1 MAKKAKSVAALPSE
15 RVVAFLRA
23 LLAPAAD
30 APRPTFSPRPI
41 RRSWFD
47 WIVVFVA
54 TAICVA
60 FTAQLRDR
68 RPLWLPK
75 AAAATAPVSQEKKGT
90 VRVKVVTPDRAPLS
104 GALTRVFSIRPTG
117 VFLEDEKRTP
127 NSGQL
132 VFNELPLGETWIL
145 VYGPK
150 KWRASARVM
159 LGTSS
164 RDVELALGEATA
176 LETRVVDMEGKVVP
190 NVEVRVAGQDPLPY
204 LAKTNADGA
213 VVFDRLG
220 DGPFTVSV
228 DVEGFDP
235 ITKTGVLAGGMP
247 LVLRLERL
255 GGFEIHVTTP
265 DGEPAGGAT
274 VYISGPG
281 IWPARSTVADEDG
294 YATIG
299 GLRAGVYD
307 LKAKLGQFVSQTDV
321 SIRLRKGV
329 FEKREILLQE
339 GENVRVRVLDGDEN
353 NGPAI
358 SGARVSLVEEG
369 LSAFPMEAE
378 TDKDGYATVGPSA
391 TEDATV
397 LAHAEGFVPRAVSKL
412 DAVKGLLTIALLK
425 GGTIE
430 GDVVDARGFPVAGA
444 SVEVIGSDRDGMP
457 IHETGDVSTLGDDLF
472 AFALS
477 GPLPLIPRGELG
489 VMPGPVPDIPH
500 AGATMGGSSRRASAP
515 WVAGEDGAFKCN
527 PVTPGRVHVLV
538 RHPSYVEQLTEEMTL
553 ASGGKLGLHIVLLEG
568 GRLEGRVL
576 EENRLPV
583 GGVRIEIAAT
593 SGTFEALTYT
603 APDGTFAVAAAPEE
617 VVLTLARP
625 ESPSEVAARVVVDVP
640 SGGKREAEIIL
651 PTVRPNVNV
660 RVADDRGVPID
671 RAEVR
676 AVSLDAQT
684 LLEKTVFTD
693 VEGNAVLPSATGL
706 PLRFVVEHP
715 GYAPATLTLDAAP
728 RDVGITLA
736 SALQAHGVVTARGGR
751 DKLEGADIV
760 IYTRAGAR
768 HTSTNEFGEFDV
780 PDLGQGRI
788 RIVVSHLGHAPAT
801 SVILFD
807 GDGRRP
813 VELPPIDLKP
823 AGSVEGMVV
832 DWEGKPIPNARV
844 ALDAV
849 PTFLPM
855 GRLPY
860 GIVTTDKE
868 GKFVLPGLPEGK
880 VTLEAYSPDL
890 GRGDLDEV
898 EITAERTTDRVMVV
912 IPEQDYEP
920 PKLTAAGSVAVT
932 LAQKGNEVV
941 ILAVPAGSEAE
952 FGGLEPDDVIVAI
965 MGQNVFSAEQA
976 RDLLSGPL
984 GQDITIDVMRL
995 GLQGPERVRL
1005 RIRRETVRR

>member
-1 MAKKAKSVAALPSE
+1 MADKRKTVTALPSE

-23 LLAPAAD
+23 LLAPAA
-30 APRPTFSPRPI
+30 PRPVFTPARR
-41 RRSWFD
+41 RRSLFD
-47 WIVVFVA
+47 WLVVFVGA
-54 TAICVA
+54 AICLA

-68 RPLWLPK
+68 PPAWLPK
-75 AAAATAPVSQEKKGT
+75 VAAAAVATPQDKKGT
-90 VRVKVVTPDRAPLS
+90 VRVKVVAPDRTPMV
-104 GALTRVFSIRPTG
+104 GALTRVYSIKPDG
-117 VFLEDEKRTP
+117 VFLADEKRTP
-127 NSGQL
+127 RTGQIT
-132 VFNELPLGETWIL
+132 FDGLPPGETWIL

-150 KWRASARVM
+150 RWRASARVM
-159 LGTSS
+159 LTTTA
-164 RDVELALGEATA
+164 RDVELVLGPATA
-176 LETRVVDMEGKVVP
+176 LETRVVDMDGKVVP
-190 NVEVRVAGQDPLPY
+190 NVEVRVAGQDPLPH
-204 LAKTNADGA
+204 LARTNEEGA

-235 ITKTGVLAGGMP
+235 ITKTGVLAGGAP

-307 LKAKLGQFVSQTDV
+307 LKAKLGHFVSQTDV

-339 GENVRVRVLDGDEN
+339 GEDVRVRVLDGDEN
-353 NGPAI
+353 SGPPI

-397 LAHAEGFVPRAVSKL
+397 LAHADGFVPRAVSKL
-412 DAVKGLLTIALLK
+412 DAVKGVLTIALLK

-430 GDVVDARGFPVAGA
+430 GDVVDARGFPIAGA

-500 AGATMGGSSRRASAP
+500 AGATMGAGSRRVSAP
-515 WVAGEDGAFKCN
+515 WVAGEDGNFRCN

-538 RHPSYVEQLTEEMTL
+538 RHPSYVEQLTEEMTMP
-553 ASGGKLGLHIVLLEG
+553 SGGKLGLHIVLLEG

-583 GGVRIEIAAT
+583 AGVRIEIAAT

-603 APDGTFAVAAAPEE
+603 AGDGTFAVAAAPEE
-617 VVLTLARP
+617 VVLTLSRP

-693 VEGNAVLPSATGL
+693 VEGKAVLPSATGL
-706 PLRFVVEHP
+706 PLRLVVEHP
-715 GYAPATLTLDAAP
+715 GHAPATLTVDAAE
-728 RDVGITLA
+728 RDIGITLNA
-736 SALQAHGVVTARGGR
+736 GLQASGLVTARGGR

-760 IYTRAGAR
+760 VYTPAGAR
-768 HTSTNEFGEFDV
+768 HTSTNEYGEFEV

-788 RIVVSHLGHAPAT
+788 RVVVSHLGHAPAT

-813 VELPPIDLKP
+813 VKLPPIDLKP
-823 AGSVEGMVV
+823 AGTVEGIVV
-832 DWEGKPIPNARV
+832 DWEGKPIAGARV

-860 GIVTTDKE
+860 GIVTTDKD
-868 GKFVLPGLPEGK
+868 GKFVLGGLPEGK
-880 VTLEAYSPDL
+880 VSLEAYSPDL

-898 EITAERTTDRVMVV
+898 EITAEHTTDRVMVV

-920 PKLTAAGSVAVT
+920 PTVTGAGSVAIT
-932 LAQKGNEVV
+932 LAQQGNEVV
-941 ILAVPAGSEAE
+941 ILAVPSGSEAE
-952 FGGLEPDDVIVAI
+952 FGGLEPGDAIVAI

-976 RDLLSGPL
+976 RNLLSGPL

-1005 RIRRETVRR
+1005 RVRRETVRR

>member
-1 MAKKAKSVAALPSE
+1 MGSKRETAVALPSE
-15 RVVAFLRA
+15 RVAAFLRA
-23 LLAPAAD
+23 LLAPPPDAMTPAPMP
-30 APRPTFSPRPI
+30 APRRT
-41 RRSWFD
+41 WFD
-47 WIVVFVA
+47 RIVVFVA
-54 TAICVA
+54 MAICVA

-68 RPLWLPK
+68 APRWLPPVAP
-75 AAAATAPVSQEKKGT
+75 AAAPVSVEKKGA
-90 VRVKVVTPDRAPLS
+90 VRVRVVSPDRTPVM
-104 GALTRVFSIRPTG
+104 GALLRVYSVRSGG
-117 VFLEDEKRTP
+117 VFLADENRTP
-127 NSGQL
+127 KSGQ
-132 VFNELPLGETWIL
+132 VVTNGLPLGETWIV

-159 LGTSS
+159 LGPQS
-164 RDVELALGEATA
+164 RDVELVLGDATS
-176 LETRVVDMEGKVVP
+176 LETRVVDMEGKIVP

-204 LAKTNADGA
+204 IAKTDAEGR

-228 DVEGFDP
+228 DVEGFDA
-235 ITKTGVLAGGMP
+235 ITKTGVLAGGAP

-274 VYISGPG
+274 IYISGPG

-307 LKAKLGQFVSQTDV
+307 LKAKLGQYVSQTDL

-339 GENVRVRVLDGDEN
+339 GESVRVRVVDGDEN
-353 NGPAI
+353 SGPPI
-358 SGARVSLVEEG
+358 RDARVSLVEEG

-397 LAHAEGFVPRAVSKL
+397 LAHAEGFVPRAVSRL
-412 DAVKGLLTIALLK
+412 DTVKGVLTIALLK

-430 GDVVDARGFPVAGA
+430 GDVVDARGFPIDGA
-444 SVEVIGSDRDGMP
+444 TVEVIGSDRDGMP

-515 WVAGEDGAFKCN
+515 WVAALDGTFKCS

-538 RHPSYVEQLTEEMTL
+538 RHPSYIEQLTDEMTMG
-553 ASGGKLGLHIVLLEG
+553 SGGHLGLHIVLLEG

-576 EENRLPV
+576 EESRIPV
-583 GGVRIEIAAT
+583 AGVRVEISAT
-593 SGTFEALTYT
+593 EGTFEALTYT
-603 APDGTFAVAAAPEE
+603 ASDGTFAVAAAPTE
-617 VVLTLARP
+617 VVLTLSRP
-625 ESPSEVAARVVVDVP
+625 EAPSEVAARVVVDVP
-640 SGGKREAEIIL
+640 SGGKRETEIVL
-651 PTVRPNVNV
+651 PTTRPNVNV
-660 RVADDRGVPID
+660 RVSDDRGVPID

-684 LLEKTVFTD
+684 LLEKTLFTD
-693 VEGNAVLPSATGL
+693 AEGKAELPGGVGL
-706 PLRFVVEHP
+706 PLRFVVEAP
-715 GYAPATLTLDAAP
+715 GYAPVTLTVDAAE
-728 RDVGITLA
+728 RDIGITLGT
-736 SALQAHGVVTARGGR
+736 ALEARGVVTARGGR

-760 IYTRAGAR
+760 VYTKAGAR
-768 HTSTNEFGEFDV
+768 HTSTNERGEFEV
-780 PDLGQGRI
+780 ADLGQGRI
-788 RIVVSHLGHAPAT
+788 RVVVSHLGHAPVT
-801 SVILFD
+801 KVILFD

-813 VELPPIDLKP
+813 IELPPIDMKP
-823 AGSVEGMVV
+823 AGTVEGIVV
-832 DWEGKPIPNARV
+832 DSEMRPIVGARV
-844 ALDAV
+844 AMDAV
-849 PTFLPM
+849 PTYLPM
-855 GRLPY
+855 GRMPA
-860 GIVTTDKE
+860 GIVTTDKH
-868 GKFVLPGLPEGK
+868 GKFTLTGLPEGK

-898 EITAERTTDRVMVV
+898 EITAEETTDRVIVV
-912 IPEQDYEP
+912 IPEQEYEP
-920 PKLTAAGSVAVT
+920 PKITAAGSLAIT
-932 LAQKGNEVV
+932 LAEQNGEVV

-952 FGGLEPDDVIVAI
+952 FAGIEPGDIILSI
-965 MGQNVFSAEQA
+965 MGQEITSVEQA
-976 RDLLSGPL
+976 RGLLSGPL
-984 GQDITIDVMRL
+984 GQDITMDVSRL
-995 GLQGPERVRL
+995 GLNGPERVRL
-1005 RIRRETVRR
+1005 RVRRETVRR

>member
-1 MAKKAKSVAALPSE
+1 MAKRKPVAALPSE
-15 RVVAFLRA
+15 RVVAFFRA

-30 APRPTFSPRPI
+30 APRPVHVAPKV
-41 RRSWFD
+41 RRTLFD
-47 WIVVFVA
+47 WLVVLVA
-54 TAICVA
+54 SLICLGFA
-60 FTAQLRDR
+60 AQLRDR
-68 RPLWLPK
+68 APTWLPK
-75 AAAATAPVSQEKKGT
+75 VAAAAVSVPKPKQGT
-90 VRVKVVTPDRAPLS
+90 VRVRVVDPERAPVF
-104 GALTRVFSIRPTG
+104 GALTRVYSIKSDG
-117 VFLEDEKRTP
+117 VFLDDEKYTP
-127 NSGQL
+127 KSGQI
-132 VFNELPLGETWIL
+132 VFTDLPLGETWVL

-159 LGTSS
+159 LGPTS
-164 RDVELALGEATA
+164 RDVELVLGDATS
-176 LETRVVDMEGKVVP
+176 LETRVVDMEGKTVP

-204 LAKTNADGA
+204 LATTNADGV

-228 DVEGFDP
+228 DVDGFDP
-235 ITKTGVLAGGMP
+235 ITKTGVLAGGPP
-247 LVLRLERL
+247 LILRLERL

-281 IWPARSTVADEDG
+281 IWPARSTTADEDG

-307 LKAKLGQFVSQTDV
+307 LKAKLGQFVSPTDV
-321 SIRLRKGV
+321 SVRLRKGV
-329 FEKREILLQE
+329 FEKREIVLQQ

-353 NGPAI
+353 NGPPI
-358 SGARVSLVEEG
+358 EGARVSLVEEG

-378 TDKDGYATVGPSA
+378 TNKDGYATVGPSA

-397 LAHAEGFVPRAVSKL
+397 LAHAEGFVPRAVSRL
-412 DAVKGLLTIALLK
+412 DAVKGTLTIALLR

-430 GDVVDARGFPVAGA
+430 GDVVDARGFPIDGA

-472 AFALS
+472 AFALA

-500 AGATMGGSSRRASAP
+500 AGSTMGGSSRRASLP
-515 WVAGEDGAFKCN
+515 WVAALDGTFKCN

-538 RHPSYVEQLTEEMTL
+538 RHPNYMEQMTEEMTL
-553 ASGGKLGLHIVLLEG
+553 GSGGSIGLHIVLLEG

-583 GGVRIEIAAT
+583 AGVRIEIAAT

-603 APDGTFAVAAAPEE
+603 ASDGTFAVAAAPEE

-625 ESPSEVAARVVVDVP
+625 EAPSEVAARVVVDVP
-640 SGGKREAEIIL
+640 SGGKRETEIIL

-660 RVADDRGVPID
+660 RVSDERGGAID

-693 VEGNAVLPSATGL
+693 VEGKAELPGATGL

-715 GYAPATLTLDAAP
+715 GYAPATLTVDAAD
-728 RDVGITLA
+728 RDIGITLQ
-736 SALQAHGVVTARGGR
+736 SALQAHGVITARGGR

-760 IYTRAGAR
+760 LYTRAGAR

-780 PDLGQGRI
+780 PDLGEGRI
-788 RIVVSHLGHAPAT
+788 RVVVSRVGYASST
-801 SVILFD
+801 RVILFD

-823 AGSVEGMVV
+823 AGSVEGTVV
-832 DWEGKPIPNARV
+832 DSEGKPIAGARV
-844 ALDAV
+844 AMDAV
-849 PTFLPM
+849 PTYLPM
-855 GRLPY
+855 GRMPA
-860 GIVTTDKE
+860 GIVTTDKD
-868 GKFVLPGLPEGK
+868 GRFTLPGLPEGK
-880 VTLEAYSPDL
+880 VSLEAYSPDL
-890 GRGDLDEV
+890 GRGDVDEV
-898 EITAERTTDRVMVV
+898 EIAAERTTDRVVVV
-912 IPEQDYEP
+912 IAEEDYEP
-920 PKLTAAGSVAVT
+920 PKVLGAGSIAIT
-932 LAQKGNEVV
+932 LAQQGGDVV
-941 ILAVPAGSEAE
+941 ILAVPNGSEAE
-952 FGGLEPDDVIVAI
+952 FGGLEPGDVILSI
-965 MGQNVFSAEQA
+965 MGQPVYTVEQA
-976 RDLLSGPL
+976 RALLSGPL
-984 GQDITIDVMRL
+984 GQDVTIDVSRL
-995 GLQGPERVRL
+995 GISGPERVKL
-1005 RIRRETVRR
+1005 RVHREAVRR